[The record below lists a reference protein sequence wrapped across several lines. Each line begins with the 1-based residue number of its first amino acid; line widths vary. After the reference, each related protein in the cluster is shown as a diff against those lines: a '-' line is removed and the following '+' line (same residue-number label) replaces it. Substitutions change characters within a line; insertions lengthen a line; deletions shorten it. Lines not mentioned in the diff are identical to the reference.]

1 MRQAR
6 TPSSLA
12 EARRLAASRA
22 RPTDGRAPAGDL
34 RSPGVPEADAVPL
47 VVGIGETGLRV
58 AWRIASAA
66 DRSLQCL
73 AVVTDAANARR
84 SRVPTLVWPSSRE
97 GAELVLRELRARA
110 STRGVP
116 PAVVL
121 VSDLGTPEA
130 AAIAPEV
137 ARVLRP
143 GTHAVAAV
151 GVEPFPFEG
160 PGQKQ
165 LAESATAALV
175 PALHILDVA
184 PRPCEANLVG
194 YQTPL
199 ARACEVVDEVAA
211 LAAEALAR
219 TLAGTFVRT
228 LDSAAAGDE
237 CAHDLAAIFGCP
249 PVPCPVGAAE
259 SSGPDAARC
268 ASLYAL
274 EKSLLSD
281 DTLAAS
287 RGAFIA
293 LATGRAATLGEIAAA
308 EEAVRSL
315 VPPEAPVTVAATA
328 DPSLGER
335 TIAAVCAMPPV
346 RAWGGEVFPSED
358 AATLEIPAYLRRR
371 SAGMGSA
378 GRTGR
383 VAWRRSA

>member
-1 MRQAR
+1 VRQAR
-6 TPSSLA
+6 TPRALA

-22 RPTDGRAPAGDL
+22 RPTDGRAPAGGP
-34 RSPGVPEADAVPL
+34 RSPDAPEADAAPL

-58 AWRIASAA
+58 AWRIASVA
-66 DRSLQCL
+66 DRSVKCL

-97 GAELVLRELRARA
+97 GAELVGRELRARA

-130 AAIAPEV
+130 AAVAPEV

-143 GTHAVAAV
+143 GTHALAAV
-151 GVEPFPFEG
+151 GIEPFPFEG
-160 PGQKQ
+160 PGKKR

-175 PALHILDVA
+175 SAVDILAVA
-184 PRPCEANLVG
+184 QRRSVANVVG
-194 YQTPL
+194 SDTPL

-219 TLAGTFVRT
+219 TLAGTSVGN
-228 LDSAAAGDE
+228 LDSAAPGDG
-237 CAHDLAAIFGCP
+237 CTRDLGAIFGCP
-249 PVPCPVGAAE
+249 PVPSPVGAAE
-259 SSGPDAARC
+259 SSGPDAARS

-274 EKSLLSD
+274 EKSLLSG

-287 RGAFIA
+287 RGAFVA
-293 LATGRAATLGEIAAA
+293 LAASRAATLGEIAAA

-315 VPPEAPVTVAATA
+315 VSPEASVTVAATA
-328 DPSLGER
+328 DPSLGDR
-335 TIAAVCAMPPV
+335 IIAAVCAMPPV

-358 AATLEIPAYLRRR
+358 PATLEIPAYLRRR